1 MSCWPTRGR
10 GNTLRGRANTH
21 ARPGGEPTH
30 GHKPGE
36 YLDGQ
41 QALDEAG
48 HPMLSA
54 GHRRLERLEEGDQ
67 EQERQRAT
75 QQQPAAEPAPARDA
89 AKVQPDR
96 QEAHHRGSD
105 GQEEAEQVQ
114 HHRFEVEDPVD
125 HHAQRRKHEQR
136 RTGPAEGGPITGV
149 GGLRDADHARQQ
161 QKAAQD
167 EGRVHVRGG
176 GTHAQPADGLA
187 DRRVGRDTG
196 TPDRVPRAQE
206 AQNEPG
212 EREQDRASH
221 GTPGEPAGARR
232 NR

>member
-1 MSCWPTRGR
+1 MPRRYSPT
-10 GNTLRGRANTH
+10 
-21 ARPGGEPTH
+21 ARKLTTGV
-30 GHKPGE
+30 
-36 YLDGQ
+36 
-41 QALDEAG
+41 
-48 HPMLSA
+48 PMA
-54 GHRRLERLEEGDQ
+54 
-67 EQERQRAT
+67 
-75 QQQPAAEPAPARDA
+75 
-89 AKVQPDR
+89 
-96 QEAHHRGSD
+96 
-105 GQEEAEQVQ
+105 
-114 HHRFEVEDPVD
+114 
-125 HHAQRRKHEQR
+125 RRKPSR
-136 RTGPAEGGPITGV
+136 CSIIASRLKIPSIIMPNGV
-149 GGLRDADHARQQ
+149 STSSAVLARQ
-161 QKAAQD
+161 KAGQD